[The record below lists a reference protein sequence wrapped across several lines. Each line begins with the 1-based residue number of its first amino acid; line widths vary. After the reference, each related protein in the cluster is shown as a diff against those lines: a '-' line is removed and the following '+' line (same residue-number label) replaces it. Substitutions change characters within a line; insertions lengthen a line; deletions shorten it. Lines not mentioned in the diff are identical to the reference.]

1 MNIKLISEEIELT
14 SPDTVSSASLVR
26 VYNSNAVG
34 TDVLVTRRDD
44 ANTVI
49 GSTTMPGGSIAVFQ
63 KLPTDTLE
71 ANTQVLATSIAYTN

>member
-1 MNIKLISEEIELT
+1 MNIKLLSEEIELT
-14 SPDTVSSASLVR
+14 SPDTVSSASRVR
-26 VYNSNAVG
+26 IYAVG

-49 GSTTMPGGSIAVFQ
+49 GSTTMPGGSVEIFQ